1 MWAKDTPK
9 NRRAV
14 SDGTSVWAANYGGDA
29 VTYDATHTVTP
40 NGANSE
46 LDMFVA
52 KYSAADG
59 TAQWATAVGGVGR
72 EELYDLA
79 MTTQGPMAVGYSD
92 SASFTM
98 GDIEIHNLQHDLHG
112 KEEHELANHW
122 GIFAVVLSTTDA
134 TPASRTALR
143 AISRPIP
150 LSSRPARA
158 TPTTRASQ
166 TGNFSQPRVLQMR
179 EQQSQTGLT
188 GPITGPGT
196 DHCYIDGVC
205 IPKRTGAVAIL
216 TRTGAL
222 SSASAPLPPSRPPRL
237 TLLCHHLSLT
247 TGIRTACASNA
258 IPM

>member
-79 MTTQGPMAVGYSD
+79 MTSNGPMAVGYSD

-98 GDIEIHNLQHDLHG
+98 GDIEIHNLQVR
-112 KEEHELANHW
+112 
-122 GIFAVVLSTTDA
+122 I
-134 TPASRTALR
+134 R
-143 AISRPIP
+143 ARYS
-150 LSSRPARA
+150 
-158 TPTTRASQ
+158 
-166 TGNFSQPRVLQMR
+166 
-179 EQQSQTGLT
+179 
-188 GPITGPGT
+188 
-196 DHCYIDGVC
+196 
-205 IPKRTGAVAIL
+205 
-216 TRTGAL
+216 
-222 SSASAPLPPSRPPRL
+222 
-237 TLLCHHLSLT
+237 
-247 TGIRTACASNA
+247 
-258 IPM
+258 